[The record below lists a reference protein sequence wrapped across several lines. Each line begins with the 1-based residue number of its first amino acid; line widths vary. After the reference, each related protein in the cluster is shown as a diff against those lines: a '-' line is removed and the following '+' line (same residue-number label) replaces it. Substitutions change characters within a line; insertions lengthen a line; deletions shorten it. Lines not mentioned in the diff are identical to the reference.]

1 MKVIQVHGQ
10 GGNMIKILAIFLFG
24 FSLFF
29 YASLSIAVPVKLTN
43 ASGQVIAAD
52 YLQGTNNAPPVLLL
66 HDLLQTKEFPTVS
79 RLVTVLQDLGYS
91 VLNPTLSLGI
101 SDRKQSLPCEA
112 IHTHSLDSNADEI
125 KQWIEWLHEKTG
137 KAVTFIGHS
146 AGGPVM
152 LKYMEDSNAKFIDHT
167 ILISLS
173 YFSAGAMDRNNGVQA
188 EKALKVIGS
197 GSDTLGTYALSYCET
212 YPTYA
217 SNFLSYYNWDR
228 AKISSVAGRFND
240 QITIILGSGDK
251 LIDSAWQQQLQK
263 QHNEVILIEG
273 ANHFFDQAHEL
284 DLAAAIEE
292 ILTENLKQ

>member
-1 MKVIQVHGQ
+1 MKVFQGHGQ
-10 GGNMIKILAIFLFG
+10 GENMIKIPAIFLFG
-24 FSLFF
+24 FFLFF
-29 YASLSIAVPVKLTN
+29 YASLSIAEPVKLTN

-52 YLQGTNNAPPVLLL
+52 YLQGTNNAPPILLL
-66 HDLLQTKEFPTVS
+66 HGFLQTKEFPTVS

-101 SDRKQSLPCEA
+101 SNRKQSLPCEA
-112 IHTHSLDSNADEI
+112 IHTHSLNSNADEI
-125 KQWIEWLHEKTG
+125 RQWVEWLHEKTG

-173 YFSAGAMDRNNGVQA
+173 HFSAGAMARDNEVQA
-188 EKALKVIGS
+188 EKALKVIDS
-197 GSDTLGTYALSYCET
+197 GSDTLSTYALSYCEN

-228 AKISSVAGRFND
+228 AKISSVVGRFND
-240 QITIILGSGDK
+240 QITIILGSNDK
-251 LIDSAWQQQLQK
+251 RIDSAWQQQLQK
-263 QHNEVILIEG
+263 QHNKVILIEG
-273 ANHFFDQAHEL
+273 ANHFFDQAHEF

-292 ILTENLKQ
+292 ILTETLKQ

>member
-1 MKVIQVHGQ
+1 MKVFQGHGQ
-10 GGNMIKILAIFLFG
+10 DENMIKIPAIFLFG
-24 FSLFF
+24 FFLFF
-29 YASLSIAVPVKLTN
+29 YASLSIAKPVKLTN

-66 HDLLQTKEFPTVS
+66 HGFLQTKEFPTVS
-79 RLVTVLQDLGYS
+79 RLVTVLQDMGYS

-125 KQWIEWLHEKTG
+125 KQWMEWLHEKTG
-137 KAVTFIGHS
+137 KSVTFIGHS

-173 YFSAGAMDRNNGVQA
+173 HFSAGAMARDNEVQA
-188 EKALKVIGS
+188 EKALKVIDS
-197 GSDTLGTYALSYCET
+197 GSDTLGIYALSYCET

-228 AKISSVAGRFND
+228 AKISSVIGRFND
-240 QITIILGSGDK
+240 RITIILGSGDK
-251 LIDSAWQQQLQK
+251 RIDSAWQQQLQK

-273 ANHFFDQAHEL
+273 ANHFFDQAHEF

>member
-1 MKVIQVHGQ
+1 MKVFQGNGQ
-10 GGNMIKILAIFLFG
+10 GENMIKIPAIFLFG
-24 FSLFF
+24 FFLFF
-29 YASLSIAVPVKLTN
+29 YASLSIAEPVKLTN

-52 YLQGTNNAPPVLLL
+52 YLQGTNNAPPVLIL
-66 HDLLQTKEFPTVS
+66 HGFLQTKEFPTVS
-79 RLVTVLQDLGYS
+79 RLVTVLQDMGYS

-125 KQWIEWLHEKTG
+125 KQWVEWLHEKTG
-137 KAVTFIGHS
+137 KSVTFIGHS

-173 YFSAGAMDRNNGVQA
+173 HFSAGAMARDNEVQA
-188 EKALKVIGS
+188 EKALKVIDS

-217 SNFLSYYNWDR
+217 SKFLSYYNWDR
-228 AKISSVAGRFND
+228 AKISSVVGRFND
-240 QITIILGSGDK
+240 RITIIIGSGDK
-251 LIDSAWQQQLQK
+251 RIDSAWQQQLQK
-263 QHNEVILIEG
+263 QHNKVILIEG
-273 ANHFFDQAHEL
+273 ANHFFDQAHEF